1 MYATIE
7 LFRNLP
13 LASDLDAIHR
23 MVLDRAA
30 PLREMPGLVSKV
42 WFNDP
47 ERQEFG
53 AFLLWNDLEA
63 RAQFQGR
70 ESAEQIGAR
79 WGVVPEIRNYD
90 VYQRLQN
97 STVDIWPPS

>member
-13 LASDLDAIHR
+13 LASDVGAIHQ
-23 MVLDRAA
+23 MVLDRAG
-30 PLREMPGLVSKV
+30 PLRELPGLASKV

-53 AFLLWNDLEA
+53 AFLLWHDRNA
-63 RAQFQGR
+63 RALFQGR

-79 WGVVPEIRNYD
+79 WGVVPEIRNFD

-97 STVDIWPPS
+97 SSVDTWPPS